1 MRRLIPLLL
10 LLSLWVTSPAWAQAD
25 AQIQVADLGISYLF
39 GEPVTFQARLLDLPG
54 TVAES
59 HIVFRSEGEAA
70 TRVFPVV
77 VQPDGVTIFTY
88 AFEQGPLRPFA
99 LVRYSYIVKLD
110 DGRVLKTSEFSFPYL
125 DNRFAWMEREEDG
138 VRIHWYVGD
147 EPFGQAALDA
157 ARQGLKRTRDLL
169 LVVPAAPMDVYVYA
183 SLVDLQ
189 KAFEMGGITWAG
201 GHASPDLR
209 VALVAIAPGPEQGLE
224 MDRKI
229 PHELAHILTYDLARE
244 RYPKLPVWLRE
255 GIASRSELS
264 VNPDYGRAVALA
276 AENGTLIPFGE
287 LCGSFPL
294 DSGRAFL
301 AYAQSEAFTRYFI
314 EKYGQAGLLALINA
328 YSDGQDCEQGPTR
341 STGKPLSRLQSDWQS
356 TALGGS
362 SGGVSAL
369 GNFAPYL
376 ALLAVILI
384 VPLTSAFLYRKPNNG

>member
-1 MRRLIPLLL
+1 MRRLIPFLL
-10 LLSLWVTSPAWAQAD
+10 LLSLCLVRPAGAQSD
-25 AQIQVADLGISYLF
+25 APIQVADLGISYLF

-54 TVAES
+54 AVAEA
-59 HIVFRSEGEAA
+59 HIVFRAEGEIA
-70 TRVFPVV
+70 TRVFPVSV
-77 VQPDGVTIFTY
+77 DADGATTFTY
-88 AFEQGPLRPFA
+88 SFEQGPLRPFA
-99 LVRYSYIVKLD
+99 LVRYSYIVKLQ
-110 DGRVLKTSEFSFPYL
+110 DGRELKTSEFSFPYI
-125 DNRFAWMEREEDG
+125 DNRFPWTEREADG
-138 VRIHWYVGD
+138 VRLHWYAGG

-157 ARQGLKRTRDLL
+157 ARQGMKRARDLL
-169 LVVPAAPMDVYVYA
+169 AVVPAAPIDVYVYA

-244 RYPKLPVWLRE
+244 RYIKLPVWLRE
-255 GIASRSELS
+255 GIASRVELS
-264 VNPDYGRAVALA
+264 VNPDYGRAVSLA
-276 AENGTLIPFGE
+276 SENGTLIPFGE
-287 LCGSFPL
+287 LRGSFPP

-328 YSDGQDCEQGPTR
+328 YGDGLDCEQGALR
-341 STGKPLSRLQSDWQS
+341 ATGKPLSQLEADWKS
-356 TALGGS
+356 AALTGRPGLP
-362 SGGVSAL
+362 AL

-376 ALLAVILI
+376 VLLAVLLI
-384 VPLTSAFLYRKPNNG
+384 VPLVNAFLYRRPGNG

>member
-10 LLSLWVTSPAWAQAD
+10 LLSLLAASPAGAQSD

-54 TVAES
+54 MVAEA
-59 HIVFRSEGEAA
+59 HIVFRAEGETA
-70 TRVFPVV
+70 TRVFPVSV
-77 VQPDGVTIFTY
+77 EADGATAFTY

-99 LVRYSYIVKLD
+99 VVRYSYIVKLD
-110 DGRVLKTSEFSFPYL
+110 DGREFKTNEFSFRYV
-125 DNRFAWMEREEDG
+125 DNRFPWTEREVDG
-138 VRIHWYVGD
+138 VRLHWYAGG

-157 ARQGLKRTRDLL
+157 ARQGMKRARDLL
-169 LVVPAAPMDVYVYA
+169 LVIPAAPIDVYVYG

-189 KAFEMGGITWAG
+189 KAFEMGGIAWAG

-209 VALVAIAPGPEQGLE
+209 VALVAVAPGPEQGLE

-244 RYPKLPVWLRE
+244 RYTNLPVWLRE
-255 GIASRSELS
+255 GIASRAELS
-264 VNPDYGRAVALA
+264 VNPDYGRAISLS
-276 AENGTLIPFGE
+276 AEKGTLIPFGE
-287 LCGSFPL
+287 LCGSFPP

-328 YSDGQDCEQGPTR
+328 YGDGLDCEQGALR
-341 STGKPLSRLQSDWQS
+341 ATGKPLSQLQAEWQS
-356 TALGGS
+356 AALGG
-362 SGGVSAL
+362 GPGVSSL
-369 GNFAPYL
+369 GNFGPYL
-376 ALLAVILI
+376 ILLVVLLV
-384 VPLTSAFLYRKPNNG
+384 VPLANAFLYRRPGHA